1 MSHFARIPSR
11 IRPTAVSLYIAVVSV
26 AGVAT
31 VVTIAVADAPELPHE
46 KPAIW
51 LLTLCVLIGEMF
63 PIRVRRPGAEGEIT
77 ASTTFS
83 FALVLSLGFP
93 GVLLAAGA
101 SAATDGVRRKAPVK
115 ILFNASQYALSLG
128 AAALLLHAAG
138 VPSVGGHDPFL
149 ASNIPVIIVAAAIFF
164 LVNSFLVAA
173 VIALIEHMSVW
184 RYFSHDFV
192 FQASTAGLLLGLA
205 PIVVLATD
213 FSVMLLPL
221 LALPLISIRQGQH
234 QALVNEHQALHDALT
249 GLPNRL
255 LFHDRVEYAI
265 RVSERDGSTLAVMLM
280 DLDHFKEINDTLGH
294 HHGDVLLDKA
304 GRRLVETLRAGD
316 TVARLGG
323 DEFAILLPDVGDVGE
338 ATRARRQ
345 AGRGAQ
351 APVRDRRVGPRGGR
365 ELRHRD
371 VPAHGDDVETLVQRA
386 DIAMYHAKRG
396 STGVEVYSRTADP
409 YSPRRLAL
417 ASELRRGF
425 DDDEIIAFYQPK
437 ADLATG
443 RAVGVEALMRWRHP
457 KRGLVLPGEFIPIA
471 EQTGLI
477 AAATLRVID
486 TALGQHEEWAREGLN
501 LSVAVNLSARSLL
514 DTRLP
519 EHLHDLLERH
529 GTSPDAL
536 CLEITESMIM
546 ADPERARVVL
556 ARVRDMGIAVS
567 IDDFGTGYS
576 SLAHLKRLPVDEIKI
591 DRSFVMNMAL
601 DRSDAVIVRSTIELA
616 RNLGLRVVAEGVED
630 AAVWQELADL
640 RCDLAQGYLISHAV
654 PAPRIPEIV
663 AQMDANADAAQA
675 SRVEPWT
682 GVAR

>member
-1 MSHFARIPSR
+1 MHPS
-11 IRPTAVSLYIAVVSV
+11 
-26 AGVAT
+26 
-31 VVTIAVADAPELPHE
+31 
-46 KPAIW
+46 
-51 LLTLCVLIGEMF
+51 
-63 PIRVRRPGAEGEIT
+63 
-77 ASTTFS
+77 
-83 FALVLSLGFP
+83 
-93 GVLLAAGA
+93 
-101 SAATDGVRRKAPVK
+101 
-115 ILFNASQYALSLG
+115 
-128 AAALLLHAAG
+128 
-138 VPSVGGHDPFL
+138 
-149 ASNIPVIIVAAAIFF
+149 
-164 LVNSFLVAA
+164 
-173 VIALIEHMSVW
+173 
-184 RYFSHDFV
+184 
-192 FQASTAGLLLGLA
+192 
-205 PIVVLATD
+205 
-213 FSVMLLPL
+213 
-221 LALPLISIRQGQH
+221 
-234 QALVNEHQALHDALT
+234 
-249 GLPNRL
+249 
-255 LFHDRVEYAI
+255 
-265 RVSERDGSTLAVMLM
+265 
-280 DLDHFKEINDTLGH
+280 
-294 HHGDVLLDKA
+294 
-304 GRRLVETLRAGD
+304 
-316 TVARLGG
+316 
-323 DEFAILLPDVGDVGE
+323 
-338 ATRARRQ
+338 
-345 AGRGAQ
+345 
-351 APVRDRRVGPRGGR
+351 
-365 ELRHRD
+365 
-371 VPAHGDDVETLVQRA
+371 HGDDVETLVQRA

-396 STGVEVYSRTADP
+396 STGVEVYSRTSDP

-486 TALGQHEEWAREGLN
+486 TALGQHEEWAREGLD
-501 LSVAVNLSARSLL
+501 LTVAVNLSARSLL

-556 ARVRDMGIAVS
+556 ARVRDMGITVS

-630 AAVWQELADL
+630 AAVWRELADL
-640 RCDLAQGYLISHAV
+640 RCDMAQGYIISHAV

-663 AQMDANADAAQA
+663 AQMNARADAAQA

-682 GVAR
+682 GVAP